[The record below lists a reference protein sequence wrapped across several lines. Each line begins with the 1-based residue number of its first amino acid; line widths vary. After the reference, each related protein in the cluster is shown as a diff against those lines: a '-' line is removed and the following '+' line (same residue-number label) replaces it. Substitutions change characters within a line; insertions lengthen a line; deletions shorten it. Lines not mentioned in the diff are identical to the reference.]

1 MHKLLSSHQSGN
13 RKYYT
18 PQKQTTLPLPTPSSK
33 PWTLKIFSIF
43 ILLDLSKQSK
53 ALDSMD
59 HYILLCKI
67 SHLGASPLLHIVYSW
82 FVSYM
87 CRLTEYNM
95 CGQYCNFINAAIN
108 SWNTPLGRRR
118 GEGGGG
124 CDKCAPTPPPT
135 TGPEIHF
142 FVDQR
147 FKAN

>member
-118 GEGGGG
+118 GEGGVRQVRSN
-124 CDKCAPTPPPT
+124 TPSNHRPRDPL
-135 TGPEIHF
+135 F
-142 FVDQR
+142 C
-147 FKAN
+147 

>member
-18 PQKQTTLPLPTPSSK
+18 PQKQITLPLPTPSSK
-33 PWTLKIFSIF
+33 PWTLKIFSIL

-59 HYILLCKI
+59 HYILLRKI
-67 SHLGASPLLHIVYSW
+67 SHLGASPLVHIVYSW

-87 CRLTEYNM
+87 YRLTEYNM

-118 GEGGGG
+118 GGGG
-124 CDKCAPTPPPT
+124 ATSALQPPLHRPRD
-135 TGPEIHF
+135 PLF
-142 FVDQR
+142 C
-147 FKAN
+147 